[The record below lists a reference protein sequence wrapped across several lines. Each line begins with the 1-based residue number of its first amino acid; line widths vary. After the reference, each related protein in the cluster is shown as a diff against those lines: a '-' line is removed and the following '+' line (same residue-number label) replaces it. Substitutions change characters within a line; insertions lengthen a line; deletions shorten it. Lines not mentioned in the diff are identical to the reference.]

1 MTRRSRQRHKRRDDR
16 PRPQRGV
23 ARPVPHPQG
32 WDWAPEREVV
42 TGLPGNRLE
51 DVLARCTA
59 LYRRGDQMSAPDL
72 TAQRF
77 GRLIVERAENGKDR
91 PRWRCVCDC
100 GTERVVEGQ
109 KLRTGQT
116 QSCGCL
122 KREVLA
128 LARGRRMVSLT
139 GQRFGRLTVIGRA
152 ENTRRGTT
160 RWRCLCDCGTE
171 RIVQFGNLRTGHTR
185 SCGCQSSRGTIGEH
199 SAKHGH
205 CSGGK
210 RSPEYRGL
218 EFMLQRCLNP
228 RDKSFPNYGGR
239 GIKVCDRWRYGED
252 GKTGFE
258 CFLTDMGPRPSP
270 DLSIDRIEV
279 NDDYR
284 PGNCRWATASL
295 QAQNRRYG
303 TKRKLTATHV
313 ERIRAV
319 GGVLS
324 SHEIAQRFGVTHH
337 HINSIIARRSWR
349 EASAADD
356 VGASS

>member
-1 MTRRSRQRHKRRDDR
+1 
-16 PRPQRGV
+16 
-23 ARPVPHPQG
+23 
-32 WDWAPEREVV
+32 
-42 TGLPGNRLE
+42 
-51 DVLARCTA
+51 
-59 LYRRGDQMSAPDL
+59 MSAPDL

-116 QSCGCL
+116 QSC
-122 KREVLA
+122 
-128 LARGRRMVSLT
+128 
-139 GQRFGRLTVIGRA
+139 
-152 ENTRRGTT
+152 
-160 RWRCLCDCGTE
+160 
-171 RIVQFGNLRTGHTR
+171 
-185 SCGCQSSRGTIGEH
+185 
-199 SAKHGH
+199 
-205 CSGGK
+205 
-210 RSPEYRGL
+210 
-218 EFMLQRCLNP
+218 
-228 RDKSFPNYGGR
+228 
-239 GIKVCDRWRYGED
+239 
-252 GKTGFE
+252 
-258 CFLTDMGPRPSP
+258 

-324 SHEIAQRFGVTHH
+324 SHEIVQRFGVTHH

-356 VGASS
+356 VGASSP